1 MALKLYGVPRSRAA
15 RNLWCLGEL
24 GLPYE
29 LVRVAQGPQGAGAPG
44 FAKVNPNARIP
55 ALDDDGL
62 LIFESLAIN
71 LYLARKAGSLW
82 PADAAGEAQVFQW
95 TLWVATEVETALMTY
110 AYNAHIKPEA
120 ERDAYAAASAWVA
133 LGPRFKVLDE
143 KLAAQPCLAG
153 KDFSLAD
160 LNVAS
165 VMLPSFMVGVDFSTW
180 PHMKSWLERCLA
192 RPAAKAVIEMRKAG

>member
-29 LVRVAQGPQGAGAPG
+29 LVRVAQGPQGSGSPD
-44 FAKVNPNARIP
+44 FVRLNPNARIP

-62 LIFESLAIN
+62 VIFESLAIN
-71 LYLARKAGSLW
+71 LYLARKAGRLW
-82 PADAAGEAQVFQW
+82 PTDTQGEARLYQW
-95 TLWVATEVETALMTY
+95 TLWVATEVEAALMTY
-110 AYNAHIKPEA
+110 AYNAHIKAEA
-120 ERDAYAAASAWVA
+120 ERDAYAAATAWVA
-133 LGPRFKVLDE
+133 LAPRFRVLDE
-143 KLAAQPCLAG
+143 ALARQPYLTGA
-153 KDFSLAD
+153 DFALAD

-165 VMLPSFMVGVDFSTW
+165 VMLPSAVIGVDFSVW
-180 PHMKSWLERCLA
+180 ANLKAWLERCLS

>member
-1 MALKLYGVPRSRAA
+1 MALKLYGIPRSRAG
-15 RNLWCLGEL
+15 RNLWCLGEV

-29 LVRVAQGPQGAGAPG
+29 LVRVGMGPQGAGSAD

-62 LIFESLAIN
+62 VIFESLAIN
-71 LYLARKAGSLW
+71 LYLAKKAGKLW
-82 PADAAGEAQVFQW
+82 PADAAGEALLYQW
-95 TLWVATEVETALMTY
+95 TLWVATEVETSLLAY

-120 ERDAYAAASAWVA
+120 ERDAYAAATAWVA
-133 LGPRFKVLDE
+133 LGPRFKVLE
-143 KLAAQPCLAG
+143 EVLAKQPYLTG
-153 KDFSLAD
+153 PDFALAD

-165 VMLPSFMVGVDFSTW
+165 VMLPSAMIGVDFSAW
-180 PHMKSWLERCLA
+180 PNLKAWLDRCFA